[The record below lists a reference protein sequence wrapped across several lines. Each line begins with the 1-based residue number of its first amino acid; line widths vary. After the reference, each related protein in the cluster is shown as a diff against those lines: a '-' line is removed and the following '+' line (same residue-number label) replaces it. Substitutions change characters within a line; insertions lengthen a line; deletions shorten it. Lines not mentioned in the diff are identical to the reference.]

1 MEDAVPRSADGRIFG
16 VLVSEE
22 SVVSASLA
30 VAVAAPSSARAGDGT
45 VSAGCGVGG
54 VVPEKAGLMVGMRV
68 GVWVV
73 DARPGGAGYG
83 VAVEEGHFD

>member
-1 MEDAVPRSADGRIFG
+1 MAWPRGAWGW
-16 VLVSEE
+16 
-22 SVVSASLA
+22 
-30 VAVAAPSSARAGDGT
+30 ARRA
-45 VSAGCGVGG
+45 VSAGCGVGS